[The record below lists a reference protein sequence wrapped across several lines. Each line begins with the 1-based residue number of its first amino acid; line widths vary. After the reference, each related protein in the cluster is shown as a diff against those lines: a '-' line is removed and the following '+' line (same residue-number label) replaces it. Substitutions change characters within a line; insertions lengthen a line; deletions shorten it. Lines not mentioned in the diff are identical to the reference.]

1 MHLCYQS
8 NCCLTWKDNS
18 QCQCRCQCRCQMTSF
33 GYLYFNFGK
42 VMTLLKVNMVVDLP
56 GWCLNIGHMI
66 IQIQQQSRMREG
78 LESLER
84 GSQSVARSQRIAAET
99 GTALKIKILLV
110 PVILSLRHRPLLRR
124 SQDCLLPLTKMNQRS
139 SHRSFS
145 VRKGVLRNFVGPAT
159 LLKKRLWHTCLPV
172 NFAKFFRTPFLQN
185 TSGRLPLKLEPWN
198 VEF

>member
-1 MHLCYQS
+1 
-8 NCCLTWKDNS
+8 
-18 QCQCRCQCRCQMTSF
+18 
-33 GYLYFNFGK
+33 
-42 VMTLLKVNMVVDLP
+42 
-56 GWCLNIGHMI
+56 
-66 IQIQQQSRMREG
+66 MREG

-110 PVILSLRHRPLLRR
+110 PVNWSLRHRPLLRR
-124 SQDCLLPLTKMNQRS
+124 SQDCLLPLTKMNWRS

-198 VEF
+198 VEFWRLKKLLWKPYKSDYIQSF